1 MEKKEM
7 NFQIGKKYRMRNGEA
22 AEFVGLDAVKEPS
35 FKHPSGY
42 TLFYE
47 KNGHYYGSMG
57 ENDYD
62 IISDTPVEEPIEY
75 VPYTKV
81 GCVMNFQIGKKYRMR
96 NGETAEFVGEDQSHS
111 YALKFYCDDLVMRTN
126 YFGLTSIM
134 GPSNCD
140 IISDTPVEEET
151 PTLNWA
157 GQTVYDSTGA
167 VVSGRR
173 QFDVSKLP
181 TRIHHASI
189 YDEGKFDGEY
199 FLKEKVLEAWN
210 AGTIEELL
218 EGWTK

>member
-1 MEKKEM
+1 MAEYLGKDSLQVHHRFKTLNEKTFVYSTDPKGRSYM
-7 NFQIGKKYRMRNGEA
+7 DRN
-22 AEFVGLDAVKEPS
+22 S
-35 FKHPSGY
+35 
-42 TLFYE
+42 
-47 KNGHYYGSMG
+47 
-57 ENDYD
+57 D

-75 VPYTKV
+75 VPYTNADGTK
-81 GCVMNFQIGKKYRMR
+81 GHLKCYSADGKQIEPPIRWDGR
-96 NGETAEFVGEDQSHS
+96 
-111 YALKFYCDDLVMRTN
+111 
-126 YFGLTSIM
+126 
-134 GPSNCD
+134 
-140 IISDTPVEEET
+140 
-151 PTLNWA
+151 
-157 GQTVYDSTGA
+157 TVYDSTGS